1 MLAQTGIVFD
11 TLYGKLQD
19 TNIVKS
25 DRVTIFISQFIDYAQ
40 TDAQILKLKDL
51 LLNADPTIIDRQ
63 QYLNDEYPW

>member
-63 QYLNDEYPW
+63 QYLNDKHPW

>member
-63 QYLNDEYPW
+63 QYLNDEHPW

>member
-51 LLNADPTIIDRQ
+51 LLNADPTIIARQ
-63 QYLNDEYPW
+63 QYLNDEHPW